1 VVVSGFAKK
10 TEKTDAA
17 AGDRRRIGS
26 PPGLSEQEIQ
36 TMSDLTKYTQTRAAR
51 DPEFADG
58 LETGYA
64 EFKVG
69 ALLRQAREKAGLTQ
83 EQVAERLAT
92 KKSAI
97 SRIENSAGSIR
108 FSTLERY
115 ARAIGW
121 QLSLEFRPP
130 RSRPG
135 PSHSLR

>member
-1 VVVSGFAKK
+1 
-10 TEKTDAA
+10 
-17 AGDRRRIGS
+17 
-26 PPGLSEQEIQ
+26 
-36 TMSDLTKYTQTRAAR
+36 MSDLTKYVHSRAAR

-58 LETGYA
+58 LESGYTD
-64 EFKVG
+64 FKVG

-121 QLSLEFRPP
+121 HLSLDLRPP
-130 RSRPG
+130 RKSASAR
-135 PSHSLR
+135 R

>member
-1 VVVSGFAKK
+1 V
-10 TEKTDAA
+10 
-17 AGDRRRIGS
+17 
-26 PPGLSEQEIQ
+26 
-36 TMSDLTKYTQTRAAR
+36 SDLTKYAQARAAR

-58 LETGYA
+58 LESGYA
-64 EFKVG
+64 DFKVG

-83 EQVAERLAT
+83 EEVAERLET

-121 QLSLEFRPP
+121 RLSLDLRPP
-130 RSRPG
+130 RKSSG
-135 PSHSLR
+135 PRR

>member
-1 VVVSGFAKK
+1 MPLCLGDDWGRFV
-10 TEKTDAA
+10 TL
-17 AGDRRRIGS
+17 DRRRGATGAA
-26 PPGLSEQEIQ
+26 PQA
-36 TMSDLTKYTQTRAAR
+36 RAAR

-58 LETGYA
+58 LETGYTD
-64 EFKVG
+64 FKVG

-121 QLSLEFRPP
+121 QLSLELHPP
-130 RSRPG
+130 RKSTSPTRSP
-135 PSHSLR
+135 R